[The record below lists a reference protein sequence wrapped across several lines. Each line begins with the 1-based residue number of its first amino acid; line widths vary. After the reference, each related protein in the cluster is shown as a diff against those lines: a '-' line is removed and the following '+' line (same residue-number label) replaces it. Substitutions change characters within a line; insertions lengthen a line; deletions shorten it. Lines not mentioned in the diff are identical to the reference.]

1 MKLVEPSRLAP
12 ALGAVF
18 LLILAGGWLWP
29 PIAGVF
35 LVFILPIALSFT
47 IVGAFLAMR
56 RPENPVG
63 WLMLA
68 FGGVASLNGASNQYF
83 TYGAI
88 THPGSLPGT
97 DFVISLAVHT
107 WHPGFALF
115 ILAFF
120 LFPDG
125 TLPSPR
131 WRIPA
136 AATALLGTVG
146 VVFGMLEFEF
156 QRTWDPIAGRAMDPL
171 FGGTLR
177 TIGDVVFGFCVL
189 ALVAMFAVSAV
200 GLVVRLRRTRGVERE
215 QIKWVVSAIVL
226 TVVALV
232 SSLFVFGNGTLG
244 ALMLP
249 SIPISMAVAV
259 LRYRLFDI
267 DRLIRRTLVYA
278 TVTAVLTGIYSVIV
292 VGVGTVFETENSTS
306 PALVAAATLVL
317 ATLFRPLRN
326 RLQTIVDRHF
336 NRRRFDATRTIETF
350 AAQLR
355 NEIDLDSLSAT
366 LVATVNETI
375 EPAQASL
382 WLRSPRDY

>member
-1 MKLVEPSRLAP
+1 MRLVEPSRLAP

-35 LVFILPIALSFT
+35 FVFILPIALSFT
-47 IVGAFLAMR
+47 IVGAFVAMR

-146 VVFGMLEFEF
+146 VVSGCSSSSFRE
-156 QRTWDPIAGRAMDPL
+156 P
-171 FGGTLR
+171 GT
-177 TIGDVVFGFCVL
+177 
-189 ALVAMFAVSAV
+189 
-200 GLVVRLRRTRGVERE
+200 
-215 QIKWVVSAIVL
+215 Q
-226 TVVALV
+226 
-232 SSLFVFGNGTLG
+232 
-244 ALMLP
+244 
-249 SIPISMAVAV
+249 
-259 LRYRLFDI
+259 
-267 DRLIRRTLVYA
+267 
-278 TVTAVLTGIYSVIV
+278 
-292 VGVGTVFETENSTS
+292 
-306 PALVAAATLVL
+306 
-317 ATLFRPLRN
+317 
-326 RLQTIVDRHF
+326 
-336 NRRRFDATRTIETF
+336 
-350 AAQLR
+350 
-355 NEIDLDSLSAT
+355 
-366 LVATVNETI
+366 
-375 EPAQASL
+375 
-382 WLRSPRDY
+382 